1 MQTIVFEGHS
11 RMHVEEKVRPRPKKG
26 EALIAVAN
34 TGVCGSDLTLYA
46 GKNPRAKIP
55 VTPGHEFAGRVVE
68 LAGEAAGVSV
78 GTRVAALP
86 TISCG
91 VCDLCTSG
99 RAHLCRKLRF
109 IGIQMDGS
117 MAEYVTAP
125 AANLYPVPEQL
136 SDEGAALTEPLAVA
150 VHAFRRARIQIGDD
164 VLVIGA
170 GPIGL
175 MVAMMARLSGCAR
188 VVITEVAP
196 KRIETAESLGFA
208 TVRVDPAKGIE
219 ELQRAVSGYEPQVVF
234 ECTGHPSVTSQMVE
248 LSAFT
253 AQVVVVG
260 AFKEPAP
267 LDLFRFSR
275 KELSLAGSFA
285 YGADDFA
292 RALAILSTEQA
303 ELGRLITDVVPFDRA
318 QDAIDLMLAGRCV
331 KVLVRAPGASARP
344 PHSSP

>member
-11 RMHVEEKVRPRPKKG
+11 RLHVEQKERPSPRMG
-26 EALIAVAN
+26 EALIEVGY

-46 GKNPRAKIP
+46 GKNPRAKLP

-68 LAGEAAGVSV
+68 LPGETGEIRV
-78 GTRVAALP
+78 GSRVAVLP

-91 VCDLCTSG
+91 TCRLCTTG
-99 RAHLCRKLRF
+99 RAHLCKQLRF

-125 AANLYPVPEQL
+125 VANLYPVPDAL
-136 SDEGAALTEPLAVA
+136 SEEVAALTEPLAVA
-150 VHAFRRARIQIGDD
+150 VHAVRQARIQVGDR

-175 MVAMMARLSGCAR
+175 MVALTARLSGCAR
-188 VVITEVAP
+188 VIMTEVAP
-196 KRIETAESLGFA
+196 QRIETARRHGFETIA
-208 TVRVDPAKGIE
+208 VDPGKEIE
-219 ELQRAVSGYEPQVVF
+219 ALQASMGGFEPEVVF
-234 ECTGHPSVTSQMVE
+234 ECTGHPSATAQLIE

-267 LDLFRFSR
+267 IDLFRFSR
-275 KELSLAGSFA
+275 KELNLVGSFA

-292 RALAILSTEQA
+292 RALTLISATPDQF
-303 ELGRLITDVVPFDRA
+303 RPLITDVVPLARA
-318 QDAIDLMLAGRCV
+318 QDAIEMMIAGKCV
-331 KVLVRAPGASARP
+331 KVLVRASGEPQRS
-344 PHSSP
+344 